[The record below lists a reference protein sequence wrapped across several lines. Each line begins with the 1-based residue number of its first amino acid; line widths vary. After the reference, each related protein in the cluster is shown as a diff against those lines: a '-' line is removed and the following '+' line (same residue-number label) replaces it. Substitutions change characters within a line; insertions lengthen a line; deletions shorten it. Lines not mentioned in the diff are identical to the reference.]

1 VPRPEQE
8 RTANP
13 MASKRSAK
21 SPRAPG
27 VGADKQRPTI
37 SIGDRNARR
46 RPDFS
51 ARLAKAHKE
60 ICAAYR
66 NALLETGCTQ
76 AQAARGMDVT
86 SNTAANYE
94 HARTPVNVARVLAY
108 PRLRK
113 AFRRLLCTEHDSVP
127 YIARKRG
134 RSA

>member
-1 VPRPEQE
+1 M
-8 RTANP
+8 AN
-13 MASKRSAK
+13 
-21 SPRAPG
+21 
-27 VGADKQRPTI
+27 
-37 SIGDRNARR
+37 RNARQ

-51 ARLAKAHKE
+51 ARLANAHKE

-66 NALLETGCTQ
+66 NALRETACTQ

-94 HARTPVNVARVLAY
+94 HGRTPVSVARVLAY

-127 YIARKRG
+127 YVARKRR